1 MGWFSSTR
9 TKETINNEI
18 DALTAELDGFGD
30 NGDDTNQS
38 QDINP
43 KITIEIFG
51 SEQPNS
57 KGFYINDYKIKT
69 HKLDNTF
76 SANDQVKYFFTNL
89 IGAIENDNLP
99 PDEQKDK
106 SNFFHKYT
114 KHVDLDPKAKE
125 EEKGEEKGEEKEEE
139 KEKEAVGGGKKNKRS
154 RKRKPKSK
162 HHKTRKH

>member
-1 MGWFSSTR
+1 MGWFSITR
-9 TKETINNEI
+9 TKETIENEI
-18 DALTAELDGFGD
+18 NALTTELAGFGD

-114 KHVDLDPKAKE
+114 KHVDLDPKE
-125 EEKGEEKGEEKEEE
+125 EEKGEEK
-139 KEKEAVGGGKKNKRS
+139 EAVSGGKKNKRS

>member
-18 DALTAELDGFGD
+18 YALTAELDGFGD

-51 SEQPNS
+51 SEQPNN
-57 KGFYINDYKIKT
+57 KGFYFNDYKIKT

-99 PDEQKDK
+99 QDKQKSK
-106 SNFFHKYT
+106 TEFFHKY
-114 KHVDLDPKAKE
+114 KE
-125 EEKGEEKGEEKEEE
+125 TV
-139 KEKEAVGGGKKNKRS
+139 AVQTGGKKNKRS